1 MISMLKQYRS
11 WLFLI
16 GCPIAVIGVAMD
28 VVAVEF
34 KRLDLKAPHELFYE
48 NAVINGQI
56 GQSLVVTSDSG
67 DVEIVDTRNG
77 SVTATFELSDQQ
89 KVSNVRSS
97 PGSAAGSITIKQIIN
112 DTSYYR
118 SFVFVEGL
126 KTLYE
131 GNNLKV
137 QIKGLYADTEQ
148 GSADR
153 EKDYINV
160 ISTNKSGDLLV
171 QSEVTGKTI
180 LVDRAYEGQIKAA
193 EKGGELRSQYKSGS
207 TSVFSNNHSSP
218 ILCFNDD
225 GMQFVQVFRLEN
237 GNVDKF
243 GIYQLADGK
252 FNAIKSFSLPAE
264 AQAVSVQCF
273 GGVDKPFYVIVE
285 ANLIRQIE
293 LPDIPVRSIVTSPN
307 TLQRIQT
314 EELKTNTVRI
324 LYDGTSEVRVAG
336 TFAYHPN
343 TGDLINTPVA
353 DGVYIE
359 LSQQQDKSVLSTFDY
374 KLAINLPGVPV
385 SIIEYPTKSINERF
399 YCVFGQQDRDIY
411 KSCYTSSL

>member
-1 MISMLKQYRS
+1 VISMLKQYRS